1 MLIEISQIIEFYA
14 PWCGHCQNLKPAYEK
29 AAKNLHG
36 LAKVAAVNCDED
48 NNKPFCGSMGVQ
60 GFPTLK
66 IVRPGK
72 KRGHPIVEDYQGA
85 RSTKAIVDAVID
97 KIPNHVQRVKDD
109 GLEKWLDENN
119 STAKVVLFSD
129 KGTTSALLKAL
140 AIDYLG
146 SINFAQ
152 IRNKEVAAVNMFGI
166 SKFPTLVLLPG
177 GEQEAIVYDGEMKKE
192 AMSEFLK
199 QVAQPNPDS
208 VPETEKSPKQEAN
221 KDRTS
226 TTTTDLPTES
236 PDPKTQN
243 TQPAKVPELP
253 SIVEDEATLNKECFT
268 QKSHIC
274 ILALLPT
281 PDNDVSR
288 LTEAAKALL
297 NLGKV
302 QQKHSRRHSLFP
314 FYSVP
319 STNPRAQVI
328 RDALDL
334 KPNSDIEIIAVN
346 TKRSWWRMYGGLD
359 YELDSIEA
367 WVDAIRMN
375 EGPRKPLP
383 ENLVVETETTSE
395 DATES
400 RTETKEEAKEPSFSQ
415 DSEQQTI
422 KIKIEDLTDGI
433 PLPTAADHDEL

>member
-1 MLIEISQIIEFYA
+1 
-14 PWCGHCQNLKPAYEK
+14 
-29 AAKNLHG
+29 
-36 LAKVAAVNCDED
+36 
-48 NNKPFCGSMGVQ
+48 MGVQ

-72 KRGHPIVEDYQGA
+72 KPGRPVVEDYQGT

-119 STAKVVLFSD
+119 NTAKVVLFSD
-129 KGTTSALLKAL
+129 KGTTSTLLKAL

-146 SINFAQ
+146 SISFAQ

-166 SKFPTLVLLPG
+166 SKFPTFVLLPG

-199 QVAQPNPDS
+199 QIAQPNPDS
-208 VPETEKSPKQEAN
+208 IPETEKRPKQEAKKAAN
-221 KDRTS
+221 DRISTS
-226 TTTTDLPTES
+226 SFLFTDLPSES
-236 PDPKTQN
+236 PDPKPQSA
-243 TQPAKVPELP
+243 PPVKLPDLP
-253 SIVEDEATLNKECFT
+253 SVMEDEATLNKECFT
-268 QKSHIC
+268 PKSHIC

-281 PDNDVSR
+281 KEHNDVS
-288 LTEAAKALL
+288 LFEVAQALL
-297 NLGKV
+297 SLGKV

-314 FYSVP
+314 FYAVP
-319 STNPRAQVI
+319 SNNPRAQAI

-334 KPNSDIEIIAVN
+334 RPNSDLEIIAVN
-346 TKRSWWRMYGGLD
+346 AKRSWWRTYGGLE

-395 DATES
+395 DAAEGKTES
-400 RTETKEEAKEPSFSQ
+400 KDEVKEPTPSVDTATAP
-415 DSEQQTI
+415 DSEQQA
-422 KIKIEDLTDGI
+422 IKIEIEELTDDI
-433 PLPTAADHDEL
+433 PHPPAAEHDEL